1 MQEKTQKFF
10 AGNMTKTPF
19 PVGIR
24 EGVFS
29 ILQLNSRPMGIW
41 FSGEVCHDLLK
52 RKERTE
58 EERYAAVRL
67 RGRNDVG

>member
-10 AGNMTKTPF
+10 TGNMTKTPS
-19 PVGIR
+19 PVGMS
-24 EGVFS
+24 EGVLS
-29 ILQLNSRPMGIW
+29 ILQLNSRPMGICT
-41 FSGEVCHDLLK
+41 SGEVCHDLLK

-58 EERYAAVRL
+58 EERYAVVRL